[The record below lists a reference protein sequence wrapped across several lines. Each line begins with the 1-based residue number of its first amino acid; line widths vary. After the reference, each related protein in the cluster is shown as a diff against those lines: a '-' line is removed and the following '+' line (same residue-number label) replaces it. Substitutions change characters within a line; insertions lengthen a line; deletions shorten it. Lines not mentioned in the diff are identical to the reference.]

1 MNSKLFLSSIIRLLT
16 DNNIFNLIA
25 FLRIFFIE
33 EENTDIEIFKYQLN
47 YIELLPEMQLWNRDV
62 IF

>member
-25 FLRIFFIE
+25 CLRIFFIE

-47 YIELLPEMQLWNRDV
+47 YIELLPEMQL
-62 IF
+62 